1 MEKST
6 QIGGV
11 GDVLTIVDLENAI
24 NYFHRLTPPV
34 GGVVS
39 TQVRKLAD
47 VYGVMIC
54 EKRVRVLL
62 STLNDSQRAAISEYN
77 AAQAQHATDDVPE
90 PELLL
95 SPAP

>member
-1 MEKST
+1 MEKSAH
-6 QIGGV
+6 IGGV

-39 TQVRKLAD
+39 SQVRKLAD
-47 VYGVMIC
+47 VYGVMIY
-54 EKRVRVLL
+54 EKRDRVLL

-77 AAQAQHATDDVPE
+77 ATLAQHATDDAPE
-90 PELLL
+90 PELLS